1 MSDRP
6 RGMDGILV
14 VAKDPGFTSHD
25 VVALVRRLT
34 GTRRVGHG
42 GTLDPFA
49 SGVLPVF
56 LGLATRLVEYHM
68 GDTKAYRSTVCF
80 GSTSETDDR
89 DGELVRGSGA
99 APTREAVESALAEF
113 RGPIQQRPP
122 AYSAV
127 KVGGRRAY
135 QLARQGKPLELPPRA
150 VTIHRLELEEWDAS
164 DPDRPTAVLEVEC
177 GAGTYIRSLARDLG
191 ERLGCGAYLGALT
204 RTASGPF
211 RLAAAHSLDEIRGA
225 AAQGPVALA
234 ALLLPIDAGLE
245 GIATV
250 VLDEA
255 ETAAVVRGQQIKPAQ
270 RPEAEQD
277 DRLRILDG
285 HRLLIGIG
293 SWKGGRVVPEKI
305 FVGPGNGDRPA
316 GEADDAAPPSAPTG
330 ERPLRMVRAGNRM
343 NVVSGIDNLTP
354 DLGRLYLAVGV
365 FDGLH
370 RGHLYLLRELRK
382 AAARAGAR
390 PAIVTFDA
398 HPEEVIE
405 GLAPPLLCD
414 PDERL
419 VRLEAAGIEVAVVQH
434 FDHALRITT
443 YDEFASRIAD
453 RVDLAGFAMT
463 PDAAFGFERRGTPEA
478 LTELGARVGFA
489 VTIVNS
495 YLLDGEQV
503 RSSEIRR
510 RVSSGDLLGARRL
523 LGRPLSLTGRTTDE
537 VAGAAGRQ
545 VAFDVPVC
553 LPPNGTYPVLV
564 GPGWAVSG
572 TPAPAAARGTAA
584 IEDGSLVLDASGSF
598 MDERIRIL
606 FVDSPDAAAP
616 QG

>member
-1 MSDRP
+1 MVDRP

-34 GTRRVGHG
+34 GTHRVGHG

-49 SGVLPVF
+49 AGVLPVF

-68 GDTKAYRSTVCF
+68 GDAKAYTATICF

-89 DGELVRGSGA
+89 DGELVPGTGP
-99 APTREAVESALAEF
+99 APTRQVVEAALAGF
-113 RGPIQQRPP
+113 RGPILQRPP
-122 AYSAV
+122 AYSAL

-135 QLARQGKPLELPPRA
+135 QLAREGTPLDLPPRA
-150 VTIHRLELEEWDAS
+150 VNIHRLELLEWDAT
-164 DPDRPTAVLEVEC
+164 DPERPTAVLAIEC

-211 RLAAAHSLDEIRGA
+211 HLPAARSLDEIRRA
-225 AAQGPVALA
+225 AAEGPAALA
-234 ALLLPIDAGLE
+234 GLLLPIDAGLK
-245 GIATV
+245 GIAP
-250 VLDEA
+250 VLLNEA
-255 ETAAVVRGQQIKPAQ
+255 ETAAVVRGQQVKPAR
-270 RPEAEQD
+270 RPQAGQD
-277 DRLRILDG
+277 DRLRILDE
-285 HRLLIGIG
+285 HELLIGMG

-305 FVGPGNGDRPA
+305 FVGLA
-316 GEADDAAPPSAPTG
+316 GSGHATVEAAGAVPVATPSSRG
-330 ERPLRMVRAGNRM
+330 ERALRVVRPGNRM
-343 NVVSGIDNLTP
+343 NVVSGIDELTREA
-354 DLGRLYLAVGV
+354 GRLYLAVGV

-434 FDHALRITT
+434 FDHALRTTT
-443 YDEFASRIAD
+443 YDAFVARIAD

-463 PDAAFGFERRGTPEA
+463 PDAAFGFERGGTPETLA
-478 LTELGARVGFA
+478 ELGKRIGFT
-489 VTIVNS
+489 VTVVNS

-510 RVSSGDLLGARRL
+510 RVTAGDLAGARRL
-523 LGRPLSLTGRTTDE
+523 LGRPLSVTGR
-537 VAGAAGRQ
+537 VAGEAGTQPPKPGHQPPKPGHQPAAGWPSTCRS
-545 VAFDVPVC
+545 ACRPTGPTRFSSAR
-553 LPPNGTYPVLV
+553 V
-564 GPGWAVSG
+564 GPLGRRRYRQLRG
-572 TPAPAAARGTAA
+572 AR
-584 IEDGSLVLDASGSF
+584 
-598 MDERIRIL
+598 
-606 FVDSPDAAAP
+606 SP
-616 QG
+616 

>member
-6 RGMDGILV
+6 RGMDGILI

-56 LGLATRLVEYHM
+56 LGLATRVVEYHM
-68 GDTKAYRSTVCF
+68 GDAKAYRTTVCF

-89 DGELVRGSGA
+89 DGELVRGTGA
-99 APTREAVESALAEF
+99 APTREAVESALGEF

-122 AYSAV
+122 AYSAL

-135 QLARQGKPLELPPRA
+135 QLAREGKPPNLQPRA
-150 VTIHRLELEEWDAS
+150 VTIHRLELVEWDAT

-177 GAGTYIRSLARDLG
+177 SAGTYVRSLARDLG

-211 RLAAAHSLDEIRGA
+211 SLAAAHALDEIRGA
-225 AAQGPVALA
+225 AAQGPAALA
-234 ALLLPIDAGLE
+234 GLLLPIDAGLE

-250 VLDEA
+250 ALDEA
-255 ETAAVVRGQQIKPAQ
+255 EKVAVVRGQQIKPAK
-270 RPEAEQD
+270 RPHAEQN
-277 DRLRILDG
+277 DRLRILDE
-285 HRLLIGIG
+285 RQNLIGIG
-293 SWKGGRVVPEKI
+293 SWRSGRLVPEKI
-305 FVGPGNGDRPA
+305 FVGPEGGDRSTA
-316 GEADDAAPPSAPTG
+316 ETETAESPSARTG

-343 NVVSGIDNLTP
+343 SVVPGIDHLTP

-443 YDEFASRIAD
+443 YDEFVARIASH
-453 RVDLAGFAMT
+453 VDLAGFAMT

-478 LTELGARVGFA
+478 LAELGARVGFA
-489 VTIVNS
+489 VTIVSS

-510 RVSSGDLLGARRL
+510 RVSAGDLLGARRL
-523 LGRPLSLTGRTTDE
+523 LGRPLSLTGRQTDGA
-537 VAGAAGRQ
+537 AGVAGRQ
-545 VAFDVPVC
+545 VAFGVPVC
-553 LPPNGTYPVLV
+553 LPPNGTYQVLV
-564 GPGWAVSG
+564 GPGWALGRQAV
-572 TPAPAAARGTAA
+572 PAATGGTAVVTDGTVSLSMS
-584 IEDGSLVLDASGSF
+584 EDAPDGQVRVVLDATDGPRS
-598 MDERIRIL
+598 
-606 FVDSPDAAAP
+606 
-616 QG
+616 

>member
-1 MSDRP
+1 
-6 RGMDGILV
+6 MDGILV

-25 VVALVRRLT
+25 VVALVRRLS

-68 GDTKAYRSTVCF
+68 GDTKAYRATVCF
-80 GSTSETDDR
+80 GASSTTDDR
-89 DGELVRGSGA
+89 DGELVPRAGP
-99 APTREAVESALAEF
+99 APAREAIESALAEF

-122 AYSAV
+122 AFSAL

-135 QLARQGKPLELPPRA
+135 RLAREGTPPELPVRA
-150 VTIHRLELEEWDAS
+150 VTIHRLEIVEWDAS
-164 DPDRPTAVLEVEC
+164 DPDRPTAVLDVEC

-191 ERLGCGAYLGALT
+191 ERLGCGAYLGGLV

-211 RLAAAHSLDEIRGA
+211 RLAAARSVDEVRRA
-225 AAQGPVALA
+225 AAEGSAALA

-245 GIATV
+245 AIGSV
-250 VLDEA
+250 VLTQA
-255 ETAAVVRGQQIKPAQ
+255 ETAAVARGQQVKPAK
-270 RPEAEQD
+270 RPQAEGN
-277 DRLRILDG
+277 DRLRILDE
-285 HRLLIGIG
+285 HEALIGMG
-293 SWKGGRVVPEKI
+293 SWRGGRVVPEKI
-305 FVGPGNGDRPA
+305 FIRLAA
-316 GEADDAAPPSAPTG
+316 GEKAGSEAAGVASPSARG
-330 ERPLRMVRAGNRM
+330 ERPLRVVRAGNRM
-343 NVVSGIDNLTP
+343 KVVGGIDELTP

-370 RGHLYLLRELRK
+370 RGHQYLLRELRK

-398 HPEEVIE
+398 HPEEIIE

-414 PDERL
+414 PNERL

-434 FDHALRITT
+434 FDHALRTTT
-443 YDEFASRIAD
+443 YDEFVARIA
-453 RVDLAGFAMT
+453 RHVDLAGFAMT

-478 LTELGARVGFA
+478 LAELGARAGFA
-489 VTIVNS
+489 LTLVSS

-503 RSSEIRR
+503 RSSEIRW
-510 RVSSGDLLGARRL
+510 RVSDGDLAGARRL
-523 LGRPLSLTGRTTDE
+523 LGRPLDVTGTVEAAEDTEGTGAAAAATGRGLTFE
-537 VAGAAGRQ
+537 
-545 VAFDVPVC
+545 VPVC

-564 GPGWAVSG
+564 GPAWELGRQPIPAATPSSAVITDGAVSVG
-572 TPAPAAARGTAA
+572 LSENPP
-584 IEDGSLVLDASGSF
+584 DGQVRVVLAVT
-598 MDERIRIL
+598 DEGR
-606 FVDSPDAAAP
+606 S
-616 QG
+616 